1 MISLKRQLQQKH
13 DIFNKLL
20 RAPTVE
26 RKASFVEV
34 HNPKIIKLQHQNEK
48 DISEQNIA
56 ITHKHK
62 ETKSTEK
69 KNQRRRDSKWVKR
82 KKFRKIKKKMRAL
95 KERKVL
101 RMTLN
106 KASKQS
112 KGDKLLPLSVI
123 PIGMVLRSMA

>member
-69 KNQRRRDSKWVKR
+69 RIKGEGIASGLKEKNFAKS
-82 KKFRKIKKKMRAL
+82 KKKC
-95 KERKVL
+95 EH
-101 RMTLN
+101 
-106 KASKQS
+106 
-112 KGDKLLPLSVI
+112 
-123 PIGMVLRSMA
+123 